1 MPVQHNTCQ
10 PYQYRKPV
18 VEMNLAN
25 HRGAQKRETKGI
37 ILNYSRKAVYFFQMI
52 CLKGLAQK
60 SLIGLL

>member
-1 MPVQHNTCQ
+1 
-10 PYQYRKPV
+10 
-18 VEMNLAN
+18 MNLAN